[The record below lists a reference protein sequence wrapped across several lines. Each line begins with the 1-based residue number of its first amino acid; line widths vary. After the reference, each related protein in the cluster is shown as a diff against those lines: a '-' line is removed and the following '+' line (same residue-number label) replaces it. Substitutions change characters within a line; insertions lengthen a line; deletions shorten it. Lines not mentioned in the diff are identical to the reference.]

1 MQFEIIQNPIRW
13 LFLFHIICG
22 AIALLIFMIPL
33 IVKKGGKLHVRVGWV
48 YTFAMIFVGLTA
60 FIITPWRIF
69 FDESRRFSSIGF
81 PVFLF
86 FISAFTLS
94 ALWNGLRVLKFKK
107 RHEPNKQLAQI
118 APPVVLLILGLST
131 QVLGYYL
138 QNTLLIVFPF
148 ISHMSAVNQLRYW
161 LSSPK
166 EKMHWWYFHM
176 NGMFTACIATIT
188 AFLVT
193 ALPRIF
199 PENAWVNSPILWI
212 APGVILGAVLGKWT
226 ASYKTQFGD

>member
-1 MQFEIIQNPIRW
+1 MQFEIIQSPIRW

-22 AIALLIFMIPL
+22 AVALLIFIIPL
-33 IVKKGGKLHVRVGWV
+33 LAKKGGKLHVQVGWV
-48 YTFAMIFVGLTA
+48 YTYAMFFVSLTA
-60 FIITPWRIF
+60 FIISPWRAF
-69 FDESRRFSSIGF
+69 FDDTRKFSNIGF

-107 RHEPNKQLAQI
+107 RNAPAKQLAQV
-118 APPVVLLILGLST
+118 APPVILLVLGLIT

-138 QNTLLIVFPF
+138 QDTLLIIFPF

-161 LSSPK
+161 LSVPK

-193 ALPRIF
+193 ALPRMF
-199 PENAWVNSPILWI
+199 PETLWVNSPILWV
-212 APGVILGAVLGKWT
+212 APGVVLGVLLGKWT
-226 ASYKTQFGD
+226 ASYKTQFGE